1 MKKSYETP
9 IAEKI
14 EFCYQDQIVASG
26 NQGCISVWINQG
38 PLSCE
43 SDNKFERPLY

>member
-26 NQGCISVWINQG
+26 NQGCINVWINQG
-38 PLSCE
+38 GNFCE
-43 SDNKFERPLY
+43 DDNKFLHPLN